1 MAAAFLKFKNLPAE
15 VPIRLDIEG
24 YPPEDS
30 ILLRKEEGTRVSLH
44 VKANNQV
51 LPLWDYYNN
60 YRQRMNLPNDTSPI
74 TDVNLLTHFYVKY
87 PYRVSLRT
95 ILLEWHPD
103 NLGQVG
109 RPFCDE
115 EDEEVDVERYKAR
128 ELLQR
133 ERVQTTV
140 LRADLALW
148 TQIRDQQRLNK
159 DLEAQ
164 LATIKATLV

>member
-1 MAAAFLKFKNLPAE
+1 M
-15 VPIRLDIEG
+15 
-24 YPPEDS
+24 
-30 ILLRKEEGTRVSLH
+30 
-44 VKANNQV
+44 
-51 LPLWDYYNN
+51 
-60 YRQRMNLPNDTSPI
+60 
-74 TDVNLLTHFYVKY
+74 LTHFYVKY

-115 EDEEVDVERYKAR
+115 EDEEVDRSKAR

-133 ERVQTTV
+133 EKARTAS

-148 TQIRDQQRLNK
+148 TQIRDQQKLNK

-164 LATIKATLV
+164 LAVIKATLV

>member
-1 MAAAFLKFKNLPAE
+1 MSVAFLKFKNLPAE
-15 VPIRLDIEG
+15 VPIWIDIEG
-24 YPPEDS
+24 YPSEALV
-30 ILLRKEEGTRVSLH
+30 LLRKDEGIRVALH
-44 VKANNQV
+44 VRANHQV
-51 LPLWDYYNN
+51 LTLSDYYQN
-60 YRQRMNLPNDTSPI
+60 YRQRMRLPNDKPSI
-74 TDVNLLTHFYVKY
+74 TDINMLTHFYVKY

-115 EDEEVDVERYKAR
+115 EDEEIDRSKAR

-133 ERVQTTV
+133 EKARTDS

-148 TQIRDQQRLNK
+148 TQISEPTD
-159 DLEAQ
+159 
-164 LATIKATLV
+164 T